1 MEALAGN
8 RSPHSM
14 RSLLF
19 GNDSFPPAALPE
31 SKPWWINS
39 FPTTWPSSR
48 YFTQR
53 KGWFLLQKGDEGQQ
67 QLLCMG
73 RDCSGV
79 LPPLPSTAVSPAAA
93 TMSEYVTL
101 PPALG
106 GGCDL
111 LRAPLAQEG
120 LVHSMKE
127 INYFCYLK
135 KNPLGLVSLT
145 FKLSSTCTLQ

>member
-1 MEALAGN
+1 MGTIVFLPQPSQNPSRGG
-8 RSPHSM
+8 STP
-14 RSLLF
+14 
-19 GNDSFPPAALPE
+19 FPPPGPAQGISPRGKDGSCYKRAH
-31 SKPWWINS
+31 N
-39 FPTTWPSSR
+39 
-48 YFTQR
+48 
-53 KGWFLLQKGDEGQQ
+53 EGQQ
-67 QLLCMG
+67 QLLCMQ

-93 TMSEYVTL
+93 TIPEYVTL

-111 LRAPLAQEG
+111 LCAPLAQEG
-120 LVHSMKE
+120 LVHSLKE